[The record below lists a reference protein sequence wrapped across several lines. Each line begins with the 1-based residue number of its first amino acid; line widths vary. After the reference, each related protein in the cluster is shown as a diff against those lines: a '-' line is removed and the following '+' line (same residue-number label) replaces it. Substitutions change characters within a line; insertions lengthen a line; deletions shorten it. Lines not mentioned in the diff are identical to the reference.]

1 MAVAPQPIEFS
12 DVSFSEL
19 ATAQFADFLT
29 ASGESTHI
37 EVVDGRHVYDD
48 ALLHAADIV
57 ARAYIRALRAHQA
70 SGDAM
75 YAGRFMRTSL
85 RVRVAYAE
93 LAEARA
99 HMRDAE
105 PATAGRAHDEA
116 IARQARVQLESEL
129 PARGVT
135 IGEVQVNVAAAAGA
149 ALEITMQLAWP
160 RV

>member
-1 MAVAPQPIEFS
+1 MAGE
-12 DVSFSEL
+12 EL
-19 ATAQFADFLT
+19 AFYLAH
-29 ASGESTHI
+29 GGRII
-37 EVVDGRHVYDD
+37 ELDMVRAG
-48 ALLHAADIV
+48 HAAPAELAAVPQWMLDDPTAWAVVPLIHLNQV
-57 ARAYIRALRAHQA
+57 IGAILLGRPPIDRALDWEDFDLLRI
-70 SGDAM
+70 
-75 YAGRFMRTSL
+75 AGRQ
-85 RVRVAYAE
+85 VASY